1 MIFNAGRFLWGSL
14 QIVLLFAPKYNW
26 PSSHGEKDKKKE
38 KKKKKRCYDWIRKTK
53 EFLSEYDV

>member
-1 MIFNAGRFLWGSL
+1 MQEDFCEVRYR
-14 QIVLLFAPKYNW
+14 LFYYLHQNITDQVHMVK
-26 PSSHGEKDKKKE
+26 KIKKKE